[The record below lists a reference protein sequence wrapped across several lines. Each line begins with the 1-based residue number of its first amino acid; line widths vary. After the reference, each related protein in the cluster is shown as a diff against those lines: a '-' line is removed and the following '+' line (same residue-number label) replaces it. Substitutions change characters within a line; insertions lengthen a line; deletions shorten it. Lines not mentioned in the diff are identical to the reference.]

1 MARHD
6 QHQWGS
12 EVQSIH
18 QHWCHVSCDPAGQG
32 WSCSAAGC
40 TWITLAAAE
49 GKLEEGECG
58 QSVEK

>member
-12 EVQSIH
+12 EMQSIH
-18 QHWCHVSCDPAGQG
+18 QYWCHVSCDPALQG
-32 WSCSAAGC
+32 WSCSEDGC
-40 TWITLAAAE
+40 TWITLVAAE